1 MKEMICTIFG
11 TVGGFFVMLIGG
23 TDAALLTMIILMAV
37 DYISGILV
45 AGVFKNS
52 PKTESGALES
62 KTGFKGLVKKGM
74 CLLIV
79 IVSARLDILM
89 DTHYIRSAVITGF
102 SLNELISIFE
112 NAGLMGIPLPKV
124 LLNAIE
130 VLRNKADDRGEP
142 DA

>member
-11 TVGGFFVMLIGG
+11 TVGGFFIMLIGG
-23 TDAALLTMIILMAV
+23 TDAVLVTMVILMAI

-74 CLLIV
+74 CLLMV
-79 IVSARLDILM
+79 IVAARLDILM

-102 SLNELISIFE
+102 SLNELISITE
-112 NAGLMGIPLPKV
+112 NAGLMGIKLPKP

-130 VLRNKADDRGEP
+130 LLRKKDDE
-142 DA
+142 

>member
-23 TDAALLTMIILMAV
+23 TDAVLFTLIILMAV

-52 PKTESGALES
+52 PKTENGALES

-74 CLLIV
+74 CLLMV
-79 IVSARLDILM
+79 IVAARLDILM
-89 DTHYIRSAVITGF
+89 ETHYIRSAVITGF
-102 SLNELISIFE
+102 SLNELISIIE
-112 NAGLMGIPLPKV
+112 NAGLMGITLPKA
-124 LLNAIE
+124 LINAIE
-130 VLRNKADDRGEP
+130 LLKKKEEE
-142 DA
+142 

>member
-1 MKEMICTIFG
+1 
-11 TVGGFFVMLIGG
+11 MLIGG
-23 TDAALLTMIILMAV
+23 TDAALFTLVILMCV

-52 PKTESGALES
+52 PKTENGALES

-79 IVSARLDILM
+79 IVAARLDILM
-89 DTHYIRSAVITGF
+89 ETHYIRSAVITGF
-102 SLNELISIFE
+102 SLNELISIVE
-112 NAGLMGIPLPKV
+112 NAGLMGIPLPKP

-130 VLRNKADDRGEP
+130 LLKKKEDEK
-142 DA
+142 